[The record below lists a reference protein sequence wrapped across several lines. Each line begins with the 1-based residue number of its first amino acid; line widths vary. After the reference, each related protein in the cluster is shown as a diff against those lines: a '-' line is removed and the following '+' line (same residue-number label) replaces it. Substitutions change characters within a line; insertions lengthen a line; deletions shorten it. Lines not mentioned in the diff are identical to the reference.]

1 MKHDIK
7 TIVATEPSLHDSI
20 MADIKEQILSGHWQP
35 GYRLPIE
42 TDLAL
47 HYHCSRMTVNKVMTQ
62 LAYAGLIERRKKAGS
77 FVRAPRSQSAL
88 LELQDIKDDVA
99 AIGRPYHFKL
109 ISRRL
114 RNSTSEDMRRLG
126 LSEAGPIIAISGLHF
141 AGKAPYCHEDRLIN
155 LAEVPQS
162 HGESF
167 DEISPGSWLI
177 QHVPWTEAEHRIRAA
192 TPTIAMAKILAI
204 NPKEA
209 CLVLERLTWR
219 GGLPLTDVI
228 LTYPASMRELIARFT
243 PSKS

>member
-7 TIVATEPSLHDSI
+7 TIIVAESSLHDSI
-20 MADIKEQILSGHWQP
+20 MADIKEQILSGHWLP
-35 GYRLPIE
+35 GYRIPIE

-47 HYHCSRMTVNKVMTQ
+47 HYHCSRMTVNKAMTQ
-62 LAYAGLIERRKKAGS
+62 LANAGLIERRKKAGS
-77 FVRAPRSQSAL
+77 FVLAPRSQSAL

-99 AIGRPYHFKL
+99 AMGRPYRFML
-109 ISRRL
+109 MSRRL
-114 RNSTSEDMRRLG
+114 RQSTSDDMRRLG
-126 LSEAGPIIAISGLHF
+126 LAEAGPIMAIICLHY

-155 LAEVPQS
+155 LAEVPLAR
-162 HGESF
+162 EERF
-167 DEISPGSWLI
+167 DAVAPGRWLL
-177 QHVPWTEAEHRIRAA
+177 QHVPWTEAEHRIRAV
-192 TPTIAMAKILAI
+192 TPTASMAKTLGII
-204 NPKEA
+204 STEA